1 MIRIVTDTASDIL
14 RHEAAAMNVDI
25 VSLEITFD
33 DDPCPHATEED
44 IQRFYQR
51 LISSKNLPI
60 TSRPSPAAYMKI
72 IEEAKAAGDDVLILT
87 LSSGLS
93 GTWES
98 AEQAKQMAEY
108 DRVRVVDTHQAIL
121 TQRILVEHAV
131 HMRREGKT
139 LDEIADAIE
148 SMRDRVVVCGVVD
161 TLVYLKK
168 GGRVPASLAI
178 IGEALNIK
186 PVIVLEDKILKN
198 MGKVRGRKASLEALV
213 DHYVELSAGE
223 GPIYISHADC
233 MADVERLKD
242 MLRKKAGAEVD
253 LVCDIGAVIGSHSGP
268 GTVALFFVG
277 RNR

>member
-1 MIRIVTDTASDIL
+1 
-14 RHEAAAMNVDI
+14 
-25 VSLEITFD
+25 
-33 DDPCPHATEED
+33 
-44 IQRFYQR
+44 
-51 LISSKNLPI
+51 
-60 TSRPSPAAYMKI
+60 
-72 IEEAKAAGDDVLILT
+72 
-87 LSSGLS
+87 
-93 GTWES
+93 
-98 AEQAKQMAEY
+98 MAEY

-198 MGKVRGRKASLEALV
+198 MGKVRGRKQGLSLLHKRMEEDSFDRTGPV
-213 DHYVELSAGE
+213 YFGYTSDKSIVETFMHETAAKYDLRE
-223 GPIYISHADC
+223 EIIHPIGGIIGTHCGTSCIAVAYI
-233 MADVERLKD
+233 K
-242 MLRKKAGAEVD
+242 G
-253 LVCDIGAVIGSHSGP
+253 
-268 GTVALFFVG
+268 
-277 RNR
+277 N